1 MIKKYIKHAGIFLVC
16 ALALIANA
24 KKIYA
29 QEDYSYVVSNVPY
42 IAEDVT
48 FGAEGLSWKAF
59 LQEEPA
65 CGVSYT
71 YEVEI
76 ADNPEFS
83 DAKKYTATKQAMELT
98 AKQLGPQAGRYYARV
113 RTCAMLGD
121 GQQLQS
127 DWSEVREFSFVAI
140 TKKNFPGLYK
150 LLKNGG
156 KRSTL
161 TGTEPVTYDKNG
173 DGWLEPAEIR
183 DLNSIDSCD
192 EYIKKKR
199 KTVVKKAVD
208 VSSLEGL
215 EYLPNVRSIS
225 LARYSGSVLDASKVE
240 LFFLNVRQTT
250 AKRLTVIA
258 PTAKHVS
265 VQASIDVK
273 VKSMDVSRCDN
284 AVDLL
289 VYGNKGTK
297 KLKLPKNKTNLK
309 NLSLSDFKLEH
320 LNLNS
325 YTKLQQFYLY
335 HTRVKTVKVKKC
347 KDLRYIYFYFCTKLD
362 KLELKANK
370 KLVGADVYNTP
381 GLTRSTVK
389 SPKRAKVTWKKGKW
403 WYETK
408 KYKQLMK
415 NMYK

>member
-1 MIKKYIKHAGIFLVC
+1 MIKKYIKHVGALLIC
-16 ALALIANA
+16 ALALTANV
-24 KKIYA
+24 KMVQA
-29 QEDYSYVVSNVPY
+29 QEDYSYLVSNVPY

-59 LQEEPA
+59 LQEAPE

-76 ADNPEFS
+76 ADNAEFS
-83 DAKKYTATKQAMELT
+83 GAKKYTVAKQGLELT
-98 AKQLGPQAGRYYARV
+98 ADRLGQQAGHYYARV
-113 RTCAMLGD
+113 RTCAGD
-121 GQQLQS
+121 GQQFQS
-127 DWSEVREFSFVAI
+127 DWSQVREFSFVAI

-161 TGTEPVTYDKNG
+161 TGAEPVTYDKNG
-173 DGWLEPAEIR
+173 DGWLDSAEIR

-192 EYIKKKR
+192 EYTKKKG

-240 LFFLNVRQTT
+240 LYFLNVRKTT
-250 AKRLTVIA
+250 AKKLTVIA

-265 VQASIDVK
+265 VQASIDAK

-297 KLKLPKNKTNLK
+297 KLKLPNNKTKLK
-309 NLSLSDFKLEH
+309 VLSLSDFKLNH

-335 HTRVKTVKVKKC
+335 HSRVKSVKVQKC
-347 KDLRYIYFYFCTKLD
+347 KDLRYIYFYFCTKIGKLD
-362 KLELKANK
+362 LKANK
-370 KLVGADVYNTP
+370 KLIGADVYQTP
-381 GLTRSTVK
+381 GLTRSSVK
-389 SPKRAKVTWKKGKW
+389 RPKGAKVTWKKGKW
-403 WYETK
+403 WYSTK
-408 KYKQLMK
+408 KYKALMK
-415 NMYK
+415 EL

>member
-1 MIKKYIKHAGIFLVC
+1 MRNKYIKHAGALLIC
-16 ALALIANA
+16 AMALTANV
-24 KKIYA
+24 KMIQA
-29 QEDYSYVVSNVPY
+29 QEDDSYLVSNVPY

-48 FGAEGLSWKAF
+48 FGAEGLSWKVH
-59 LQEEPA
+59 LQEAPA

-71 YEVEI
+71 YDVEI

-83 DAKKYTATKQAMELT
+83 DAKKYTATKQGLELT
-98 AKQLGPQAGRYYARV
+98 DKELGKQAGRYYARV
-113 RTCAMLGD
+113 RTCAALGD
-121 GQQLQS
+121 GQQFQS
-127 DWSEVREFSFVAI
+127 DWSQVREFSFVAI

-161 TGTEPVTYDKNG
+161 TGAEPVTYDKNG
-173 DGWLEPAEIR
+173 DGWLDSAEIR

-192 EYIKKKR
+192 EYIKKKG

-225 LARYSGSVLDASKVE
+225 LARYSGSVLDASKAE
-240 LFFLNVRQTT
+240 LFFLNVRKTT
-250 AKRLTVIA
+250 AKKLTVIA

-273 VKSMDVSRCDN
+273 VTSMDVSRCDN

-309 NLSLSDFKLEH
+309 VLSLSDFKLNH

-335 HTRVKTVKVKKC
+335 HSRVKSIKVQKC
-347 KDLRYIYFYFCTKLD
+347 KDLRYIYFYFCTKISKLD
-362 KLELKANK
+362 LKANH
-370 KLVGADVYNTP
+370 KLIGADVYQTP
-381 GLTRSTVK
+381 GLTRSSVK
-389 SPKRAKVTWKKGKW
+389 RPKGAKVTWKKGKW
-403 WYETK
+403 WYSTK
-408 KYKQLMK
+408 KYKALMK
-415 NMYK
+415 EL